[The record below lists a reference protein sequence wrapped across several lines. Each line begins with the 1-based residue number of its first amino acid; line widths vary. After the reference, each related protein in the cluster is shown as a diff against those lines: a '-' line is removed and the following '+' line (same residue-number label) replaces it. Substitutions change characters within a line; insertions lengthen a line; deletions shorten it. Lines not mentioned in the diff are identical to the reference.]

1 MTIIREPASTP
12 DATALALQALG
23 WVLSDGPRADRFLTL
38 TGLTPE
44 ELRVLQRYAAQK
56 ESRGIGRMTTTEAH
70 QNALR
75 GMLDTL
81 DRIQNWRLA
90 DKLTIYRRGG
100 EVVHSFDLTG
110 PARAGEPRARELVE
124 RERNRPLSPQ
134 EAQYKQRE
142 IERLT
147 PILQKHGVIPARDPQ
162 RSPDLAHGK
171 DRAPSPPRR
180 DEDRER

>member
-1 MTIIREPASTP
+1 MS
-12 DATALALQALG
+12 
-23 WVLSDGPRADRFLTL
+23 
-38 TGLTPE
+38 
-44 ELRVLQRYAAQK
+44 
-56 ESRGIGRMTTTEAH
+56 TTEAH

-81 DRIQNWRLA
+81 DRIQDGRLA

-100 EVVHSFDLTG
+100 EVIHSFDLTG
-110 PARAGEPRARELVE
+110 PVRAGEPRARVLVE

-162 RSPDLAHGK
+162 RNADLTQGK
-171 DRAPSPPRR
+171 DRPPSPPRR
-180 DEDRER
+180 GDDRER